1 MSKIPDHLKEKVSSI
16 PAEPGIYKMMD
27 MHGNIMYI
35 GKSKSLKSRV
45 KSYFYSD
52 ASKAPKIQRMVF
64 NISDIEYIVTDTH
77 LECQLLE
84 CALIK
89 KHKPIYNSQFKRDK
103 GFVYISIRE
112 NYPKNPIARVY
123 KKEDGFYL
131 GPYRNKRYIYNLSL
145 LLEYIYPIIPTE
157 NGYKA
162 YYSAVPDRMSRQEH
176 KETAEALKAIL
187 TYEEVLLQFLAPI
200 EEQMYIAS
208 RAMKF
213 EQAAFYRDI
222 IRGLSYL
229 FHNDL
234 RLSAGASDSFV
245 LMIQQIKT
253 GYKMF
258 YIKNSKVV
266 AKMKT
271 EVLDRKA
278 LEEFILHSKRLEH
291 IAILDVNQKREMD
304 FRRIVSSELQDET
317 DKLVF
322 YINGDFTQQTGEIL
336 MQVKKRFIDEE
347 RLTQE

>member
-1 MSKIPDHLKEKVSSI
+1 MSKIPDHLKEKVNSI

-89 KHKPIYNSQFKRDK
+89 KHKPIYNSQFKLDK
-103 GFVYISIRE
+103 GYVYLSIRE
-112 NYPKNPIARVY
+112 NYPKNPLARTY
-123 KKEDGFYL
+123 IKESGFYL

-145 LLEYIYPIIPTE
+145 LMEYIYPIIPSE

-176 KETAEALKAIL
+176 KDTADALKAIL
-187 TYEEVLLQFLAPI
+187 TDEELLLEFLAPL
-200 EEQMYIAS
+200 EEQMYTAS
-208 RAMKF
+208 RSMKF

-234 RLSAGASDSFV
+234 RLSAGHSDSFA
-245 LMIQQIKT
+245 LMIQQIST

-258 YIKNSKVV
+258 YIKNSKVI
-266 AKMKT
+266 AKTKT
-271 EVLDRKA
+271 DLLDRKN
-278 LEEFILHSKRLEH
+278 LEEFILHSKGLEK
-291 IAILDVNQKREMD
+291 IAILDVDKKREMD

-322 YINGDFTQQTGEIL
+322 YINGDYKEQTGEIL
-336 MQVKKRFIDEE
+336 CRTEKEFI
-347 RLTQE
+347 L